1 LLVFFVTFGA
11 VAQAANKAR
20 RPMARARLINR
31 GISTKYRKVP
41 SAPKK
46 FFGQQVMR
54 RGLIPST
61 SSLYATIAYKKHL
74 FFALPHLKRVPLL

>member
-1 LLVFFVTFGA
+1 
-11 VAQAANKAR
+11 
-20 RPMARARLINR
+20 
-31 GISTKYRKVP
+31 
-41 SAPKK
+41 
-46 FFGQQVMR
+46 VMR